1 MAKVTAEPAR
11 PPARLTAVPR
21 PQSGMSPGCGALPDT
36 THTAGCTRAPTRPA
50 FRVAPAT
57 SFAFRAAS
65 RPLEIV
71 SEAMV
76 CEISFPTFEL
86 LLM

>member
-1 MAKVTAEPAR
+1 
-11 PPARLTAVPR
+11 
-21 PQSGMSPGCGALPDT
+21 
-36 THTAGCTRAPTRPA
+36 
-50 FRVAPAT
+50 VAPAT